1 MLRVGSTLLESIFPG
16 DSDMSRRM
24 RETDWSA
31 TPLGCPT
38 NWPEGLKSALRMLLT
53 SRFEMWLGWGPD
65 LHFFYNDA
73 YIPTLGI
80 KHPTML
86 GEPFREVWAE
96 VYAEV
101 EDQVAAVAQ
110 GQSTWNDALLLL
122 LERSGFP
129 EETYHSFSYSPL
141 FDDQGKVAG
150 LLCIVNEETE
160 RVVSERHLAML
171 RSLGTEVA
179 GSLDHQAVRRA
190 VQNVL
195 SAYRKDFPFALLQ
208 FNDGGDHG
216 YVACHDDSRHLEAVA
231 WPTEVDSVD
240 TFALPVGPTYPTG
253 DWQNAPVEA
262 IVVPL
267 GGGPGEPLLGSLI
280 LALNP
285 FRGQPFR
292 TQGKLEDFA
301 VLIAGQISGA
311 LVSVAALQH
320 ERQRADRIWSHSRDL
335 MVVIGADGL
344 FRSVSPAWTR
354 ILGHEAH
361 EVVGQHFETF
371 MEPDDVLASQAA
383 LEEAVGDKDLA
394 GFENRFRTLDGKV
407 RWISWRT
414 AQEDGLVYGYGR
426 DITEQKI
433 AAEALAEAEE
443 ALRQA
448 QKMEAVGQLTGGIAH
463 DFNNLLTGIIGSL
476 EVMERRAAQGRDVD
490 IPRYV
495 DVAKSCALRAAGL
508 IQRLLAFSRR
518 QSLDT
523 RRVDV
528 EELIDGMDELLRR
541 SIGEAIDFAS
551 HSASGLWPVRCD
563 VNQLE
568 SAILNLA
575 INARDAM
582 PNGGSL
588 TIEAKN
594 VTVTQDDRIRDV
606 KSGQY
611 VSLRVTDT
619 GTGMTSDT
627 QAKVF
632 EPFFT
637 TKPIGQGTGLG
648 LSMIYGFVRQSGGH
662 IALDSAPGQGTS
674 VTLLLPRDTQAGEED
689 QPSDDGELQA
699 TISAQGNVLVV
710 EDEPAVRG
718 LVMEALGELG
728 LQTIEA
734 IDGPGGLEV
743 LQSGA
748 RIDLLVTDVGLP
760 GLNGRQLADAGRLAR
775 PDLKILFMT
784 GYAHKAAVGNG
795 MLETGMELITKPFT
809 IDQLSSKIRTMLEHK

>member
-1 MLRVGSTLLESIFPG
+1 
-16 DSDMSRRM
+16 M

-171 RSLGTEVA
+171 RSLGSEVA

-216 YVACHDDSRHLEAVA
+216 YVACHDDSRHLEALA

-253 DWQNAPVEA
+253 DWQNSPVEA

-267 GGGPGEPLLGSLI
+267 RGGLGEHLLGSLI

-371 MEPDDVLASQAA
+371 MEPGDVLASQAA

-433 AAEALAEAEE
+433 AAAALAEAEE

-495 DVAKSCALRAAGL
+495 DVAKVCALRAAGL

-528 EELIDGMDELLRR
+528 EELIEGMDELLRR
-541 SIGEAIDFAS
+541 SIGEAIEFSS

-588 TIEAKN
+588 TIEATN

-606 KSGQY
+606 KSGEY

-674 VTLLLPRDTQAGEED
+674 VTLVFPRDMQAGEED

-699 TISAQGNVLVV
+699 TISAQGTVLVV

-718 LVMEALGELG
+718 LVIEALGDLG
-728 LQTIEA
+728 FQTIEA

-743 LQSGA
+743 LQSGV

-760 GLNGRQLADAGRLAR
+760 GLNGRHLADAGRLAR
-775 PDLKILFMT
+775 PELKILFMT

-809 IDQLSSKIRTMLEHK
+809 IEHLSSKIRTMLEHK